1 MQQNCESSETKLE
14 MDQTS
19 AVPRTDERYR
29 IIDFDPTIPCSKSH
43 HVNHH
48 HHNPSASLSS
58 YGSTEIS
65 SPTFNRLKKK
75 AWSFHGKSLN
85 GSIVNNSSSL
95 GQLSSDR
102 RQERSRS
109 NYLRR
114 NDDENKESYQSIPK
128 FQGTTKSPSDPF
140 SIRNTSVRS
149 SSKSK
154 SFTISDFLF
163 ALIYAF
169 VNVIISVPAL
179 YGYSAVI
186 FSDDCYQSHMNAL
199 SKLVIFSSAIHQIAF
214 CCCSSLPFA
223 IATVQ
228 DAGLIFLNTMSTKI
242 AKKILEDED
251 GGTIEEVVS
260 TAMVLLSLSTALL
273 GLVLMLLGHFRLAE

>member
-1 MQQNCESSETKLE
+1 MQQNCESSESKLE

-29 IIDFDPTIPCSKSH
+29 IIDFDPTIPCSKSR

-58 YGSTEIS
+58 YGSTEMS

-85 GSIVNNSSSL
+85 ESIVNSSSL

-102 RQERSRS
+102 QEIRSN

-114 NDDENKESYQSIPK
+114 NDDKNKESYQSIPK

-140 SIRNTSVRS
+140 SIRNSSVRS
-149 SSKSK
+149 SSLKSK
-154 SFTISDFLF
+154 SFTITDFLF

-199 SKLVIFSSAIHQIAF
+199 SKLVIFSSAIHQMAF